1 MPRPLPA
8 YIIHATRTIIQEV
21 IFEVSAEDS
30 TEARDIAVDILDEQD
45 WRYAQTEGEPT
56 IDAVT
61 LKKH

>member
-1 MPRPLPA
+1 MPQSLPSF
-8 YIIHATRTIIQEV
+8 IIHASRTIIQEV

-30 TEARDIAVDILDEQD
+30 TEARDIAADILDEQD
-45 WRYAQTEGEPT
+45 WQYAQTEGEPE